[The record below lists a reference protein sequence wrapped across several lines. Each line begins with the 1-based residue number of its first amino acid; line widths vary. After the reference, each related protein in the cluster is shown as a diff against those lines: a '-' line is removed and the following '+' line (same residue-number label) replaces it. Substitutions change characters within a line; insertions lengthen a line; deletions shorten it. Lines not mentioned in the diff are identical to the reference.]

1 MRPFGL
7 NLTIKSELMDINLL
21 PIEYKHTQCTDC
33 SIRRLALFK
42 GVAEKDISWTQEFRS
57 DQFKVKA
64 KKALYKETEHSD
76 YMFTLYHGWVLQYV
90 TLSNGKRQI
99 IRISLPGDFLG
110 FQADFGGPMCHTAVA
125 LTDTVLCAFP
135 TKDIKSMFQ
144 QNVGLAMRMADM
156 HARDSS
162 ISQNHLVG
170 VGQKTAEERLAYLC
184 VELFHR
190 IKIIYGDN
198 IINEI
203 EFPLTQEDLGDTLGL
218 TQIHVNR
225 TLKGL
230 RERGLMEIKN
240 KRLTIHNIDEMKEL
254 GSFDEKILQHSSV
267 FDLA

>member
-1 MRPFGL
+1 
-7 NLTIKSELMDINLL
+7 MDINLF
-21 PIEYKHTQCTDC
+21 PIEYKHTQCSDC

-42 GVAEKDISWTQEFRS
+42 GVSEKDIEWTQEFRS
-57 DQFKVKA
+57 NQFKIKA
-64 KKALYKETEHSD
+64 KKSLYKESEQSD

-90 TLSNGKRQI
+90 TLSNGKRQVV
-99 IRISLPGDFLG
+99 RISLPGDFLG
-110 FQADFGGPMCHTAVA
+110 FQADFGGPMNHTAIA

-135 TKDIKSMFQ
+135 RKDMKNMFQ
-144 QNVGLAMRMADM
+144 NNVGLAMRMADM
-156 HARDSS
+156 HARESS

-184 VELFHR
+184 AEIFYR

-198 IINEI
+198 INNEI

-230 RERGLMEIKN
+230 RERGLIEIKN
-240 KRLTIHNIDEMKEL
+240 KRLTIHNLDGLKEL
-254 GSFDEKILQHSSV
+254 GSFDEKILQTHSFFHV
-267 FDLA
+267 P